1 MIELYLLVL
10 NAVINPLNMFDLE
23 NSLNNEDKEEDTNSR
38 KSSDYIKKPLRTS
51 SSLGAI
57 RNKDFGGKKL
67 GENINLTQKKKSIK
81 EQIDRSVNFTRDNIE
96 FIETVKEIKQM
107 PFLLSA
113 IKIVNLHKN
122 KSFMN
127 CFAFILIILTL
138 IILFFIF
145 AHNIL
150 FRNYSNKNSKS
161 QEELQKIYEMEYLI
175 TDKLLNILYLIDIEI
190 VVFWTQWVFFFIFM
204 KEFNTIIDFFSHIYW
219 SIFVKSYFSFLT
231 SMSPIILY
239 LLYESDTVIY
249 LDILYVFIYFF
260 IGLIL
265 IIGLVIINYIFFEL
279 PLKKLFRYLFGRSN
293 KINNNEDFDLKEEE
307 DDKDER
313 NN

>member
-1 MIELYLLVL
+1 MYFGLINYSIQKGINNSKKENLFAKYYEINNTNLFEEDYFLNDIKKDINTSLY
-10 NAVINPLNMFDLE
+10 INPFKLFDLE
-23 NSLNNEDKEEDTNSR
+23 NDLNNEDKEQDINSI
-38 KSSDYIKKPLRTS
+38 KTSDCIKNPLRTS
-51 SSLGAI
+51 SSLGGV
-57 RNKDFGGKKL
+57 RGEDFEGKKF
-67 GENINLTQKKKSIK
+67 GENINLTQKQKSIK
-81 EQIDRSVNFTRDNIE
+81 KQIDRSINFTRDNIE
-96 FIETVKEIKQM
+96 FRETSKEIKQM

-127 CFAFILIILTL
+127 CFAFILIILSL

-150 FRNYSNKNSKS
+150 FRNYSNKKSKN
-161 QEELQKIYEMEYLI
+161 QKELQKIYEMEYLI

-204 KEFNTIIDFFSHIYW
+204 KELNTIIDFFSHIYW

-239 LLYESDTVIY
+239 LLYEI
-249 LDILYVFIYFF
+249 
-260 IGLIL
+260 
-265 IIGLVIINYIFFEL
+265 
-279 PLKKLFRYLFGRSN
+279 KL
-293 KINNNEDFDLKEEE
+293 
-307 DDKDER
+307 
-313 NN
+313 